1 MAFVM
6 HHYIIQRDE
15 LIKNPVIFG
24 YFIIRFR
31 QIVFYCH
38 IFYGIFKGLEV

>member
-1 MAFVM
+1 M
-6 HHYIIQRDE
+6 HHYVIPRDE
-15 LIKNPVIFG
+15 MTKNPVIPG

-31 QIVFYCH
+31 QTVFYCD